1 MTNEAVKPRVDM
13 KPVLIVGGGPVGLM
27 TALGLN
33 FYGIPFRLFEEDA
46 SFSSDTKAG
55 TILTRTIEA
64 FRRYG
69 VADDVLAKALRID
82 EIGDVERATNTARP
96 SVSIDLLS
104 DETRYPFVV
113 NMPQHHLEPILH
125 SGIEAK
131 TPGHTHLKHKLT
143 TFRQNDDG
151 VVATF
156 ETPDGVREVEGSY
169 LLACDG
175 GRSTI
180 RGQLGIPVEGESLNV
195 LTILVDV
202 KVDLDVQNPRD
213 YPYLAYFADPT
224 EWMILV
230 RQPHCWRFLFPLAA
244 DRPEPTREEFREKIL
259 RFIGPVS
266 DLEIIN
272 TVIYRIHH
280 RIASQWRSGRVFLM
294 GDAAHLITP
303 MWALGLNTG
312 VLDAVNLPW
321 RLAWVARGWADPS
334 LLDGYAREQRPVAAH
349 GSGEMAEAAR
359 KYMLGQNDA
368 IRAMSGG
375 QWANALT
382 RTMLGVRLDVDQSG
396 DWSMV
401 RTEQG
406 PLRVG
411 ERVPDMT
418 LQAGNGKPVRLHDL
432 IDDSF
437 VALYFTDVR
446 RRPTIPADRPGLKHF
461 VVSRRDAPLDSGL
474 RERSLF
480 DVGDKLRQRAG
491 CETDTVILV
500 RPDDYIAAI
509 VPMKNGVID
518 EIHAKITGGA
528 IAAEKQKADA

>member
-1 MTNEAVKPRVDM
+1 MLRKSRIMVEKDALAKPIIV
-13 KPVLIVGGGPVGLM
+13 VGGGPVGLA
-27 TALGLN
+27 TALGLG
-33 FYGIPFRLFEEDA
+33 FYGLRFQLFEEDA
-46 SFSSDTKAG
+46 ALSSDTKAG

-69 VADDVLAKALRID
+69 VADQVLAKALRID

-96 SVSIDLLS
+96 SVNIDLLA
-104 DETRYPFVV
+104 DETRYPFVI
-113 NMPQHHLEPILH
+113 NLPQHHLEPILH
-125 SGIEAK
+125 RKLDERY
-131 TPGHTHLKHKLT
+131 PGSVHLGKKMKR
-143 TFRQNDDG
+143 FRQTSEG
-151 VVATF
+151 VVVTF
-156 ETPDGVREVEGSY
+156 DGPDGETEVEGSY

-180 RGQLGIPVEGESLNV
+180 RSQLGIAVEGESLDA

-213 YPYLAYFADPT
+213 YPYLAYFADPS

-230 RQPHCWRFLFPLAA
+230 RQPHCWRFLFPLPA

-272 TVIYRIHH
+272 TIVYRIHH
-280 RIASQWRSGRVFLM
+280 RIATEWRDGRVFLM

-312 VLDAVNLPW
+312 VLDAVSLPW

-334 LLDGYAREQRPVAAH
+334 LLDGYAREQRPVAAN

-359 KYMLGQNDA
+359 KYMLGQHDA

-401 RTEQG
+401 RTEIG

-411 ERVPDMT
+411 ERVPDA
-418 LQAGNGKPVRLHDL
+418 LLHGGNGKSVRLHDL
-432 IDDSF
+432 TDDSF
-437 VALYFTDVR
+437 LALYFTDAR
-446 RRPTIPADRPGLKHF
+446 RRPEIPADRPGLKHI
-461 VVSRRDAPLDSGL
+461 VVSRRDAPIDSGL

-480 DVGDKLRQRAG
+480 DVGGKFSARAG
-491 CETDTVILV
+491 CAVDTVMLI
-500 RPDDYIAAI
+500 RPDDHIAAI
-509 VPMKNGVID
+509 LPMRDGAV
-518 EIHAKITGGA
+518 EEVHARITGRSR
-528 IAAEKQKADA
+528 